1 MHLYIVYMERDG
13 MPVLVA
19 AVIDR
24 EEIVSS
30 SKIDGE
36 SGGFVSD
43 RERGRVINQ
52 FNLGFLS
59 DYR

>member
-1 MHLYIVYMERDG
+1 

-36 SGGFVSD
+36 SGGFQSD